1 MLTVQGSYWKSRV
14 ESPTFV
20 HSLRLLLRA
29 PLGGKPIF
37 SPWIQQTIEEII
49 ENRCQYNQ
57 NMINSK
63 CKIHLEIN
71 TWNSKEVF
79 HYKKIGLAFRKH
91 LRVEAFEGELEPQK
105 ALVQKRPLS
114 EAKTMRSLPGERVR
128 LSVRACAAIDSD
140 RATIYNSWRSK
151 GRWKACVFHLSENV
165 TELNA
170 FSVDNLKMNMARY
183 QVILHLCLLLV
194 ACTYSEPGK
203 KIWLKS

>member
-49 ENRCQYNQ
+49 ENQYNQ

-114 EAKTMRSLPGERVR
+114 EAKTQKPTRGACPPLSK
-128 LSVRACAAIDSD
+128 SVRCD
-140 RATIYNSWRSK
+140 WLRSRNNIQQLALERPVK
-151 GRWKACVFHLSENV
+151 SMCVSSLWKCYW
-165 TELNA
+165 T
-170 FSVDNLKMNMARY
+170 
-183 QVILHLCLLLV
+183 
-194 ACTYSEPGK
+194 
-203 KIWLKS
+203 